1 MEYSLCNF
9 FHKKK
14 GALAPV
20 IDIYI
25 NDIIKDINIDTNTIF
40 DVTIIALDKAFI
52 NSSNKYIFYQL
63 LYLNYYLSR
72 RFYSGSIN
80 IKGIN
85 TLWSF
90 YNHLR
95 NDFRRSNFSSKIRKT
110 PNL

>member
-1 MEYSLCNF
+1 M
-9 FHKKK
+9 
-14 GALAPV
+14 

-25 NDIIKDINIDTNTIF
+25 NDITKDINIDTNTIF
-40 DVTIIALDKAFI
+40 DVTIIVLDKAFI

-95 NDFRRSNFSSKIRKT
+95 IDLNRSNFSSKIRKT

>member
-1 MEYSLCNF
+1 MLVSIKSMNYFTWYLKIF
-9 FHKKK
+9 IKK
-14 GALAPV
+14 GASAPV

-25 NDIIKDINIDTNTIF
+25 NDITKDINIDTNTIF

-85 TLWSF
+85 TL
-90 YNHLR
+90 
-95 NDFRRSNFSSKIRKT
+95 
-110 PNL
+110 